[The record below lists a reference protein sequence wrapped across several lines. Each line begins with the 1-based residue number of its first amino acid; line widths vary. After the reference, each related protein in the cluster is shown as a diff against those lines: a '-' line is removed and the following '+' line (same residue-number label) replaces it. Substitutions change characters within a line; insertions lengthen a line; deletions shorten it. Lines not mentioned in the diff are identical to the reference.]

1 MNYVAITTTQFGNQI
16 LAMGNMKPNQYTIQ
30 NMIDERLNALCKQE
44 LENKIK
50 NIMMVKEGEKI
61 PGATGATEDY
71 IIKYTISYQKAFEY
85 VREDWFFNFS
95 TSFNGGSLNPL
106 FMKG

>member
-16 LAMGNMKPNQYTIQ
+16 LAMGNMEPNQYTIQ

-50 NIMMVKEGEKI
+50 NIMMVKEDEKI
-61 PGATGATEDY
+61 PGADKDY
-71 IIKYTISYQKAFEY
+71 IIKYTISYQKVYEH
-85 VREDWFFNFS
+85 VREDWYFNFS
-95 TSFNGGSLNPL
+95 ASFSGDSLNPL